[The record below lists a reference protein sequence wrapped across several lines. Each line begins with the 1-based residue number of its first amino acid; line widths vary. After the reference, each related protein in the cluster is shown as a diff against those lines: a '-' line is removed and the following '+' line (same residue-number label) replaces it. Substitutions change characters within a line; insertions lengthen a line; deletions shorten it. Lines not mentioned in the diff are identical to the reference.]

1 MEIIF
6 ERKNESDEEPTFVA
20 PQYLPETHPV
30 EDLYAIAERGLKQ
43 KAFFIRLPLYFF
55 RKVLQRMIFFYGMSE
70 GVDARYYW
78 KKGILFEK
86 GGTRVMF
93 KGLLPDDKNE
103 RGIFLIGAEPVG
115 EYFKIQKEVFHIIS
129 EILEEKELSGIAE
142 PTNSKGTKEFFS
154 KPDNWTAQYDDKN
167 NKAPRWLI
175 HLEVSV
181 DGEHFVKYLDLCKKN
196 RDELVFIQSDKGK
209 RLRIHDFEVLLDKKP
224 QQPIKVF
231 FSYSHKDTDF
241 MKHLS
246 VHLAPLRR
254 LEKIEVWT
262 DKAIQA
268 GEEWDVE
275 IENNLRD
282 SNVILL
288 LVSADFVASS
298 YIWKKEIPMALKLE
312 KETKAR
318 VVPIYLRPFDFSGLN
333 FSKNQ
338 MIPKDSGENLKA
350 ISQWEN
356 MDEAYMEV
364 AGKIREVIE
373 SFN

>member
-1 MEIIF
+1 MIIL
-6 ERKNESDEEPTFVA
+6 T
-20 PQYLPETHPV
+20 
-30 EDLYAIAERGLKQ
+30 
-43 KAFFIRLPLYFF
+43 PL
-55 RKVLQRMIFFYGMSE
+55 SE

-86 GGTRVMF
+86 RGTRVMF
-93 KGLLPDDKNE
+93 KGIPPKKE
-103 RGIFLIGAEPVG
+103 GEKGVFLIGAEPIG
-115 EYFKIQKEVFHIIS
+115 DYFDIQKEVFHIIS
-129 EILEEKELSGIAE
+129 AILEEKELSKIVE
-142 PTNSKGTKEFFS
+142 PTTTKGQENIFYNREN
-154 KPDNWTAQYDDKN
+154 NWTATYDKADQ
-167 NKAPRWLI
+167 KAPRWLEN
-175 HLEVSV
+175 LEVSV
-181 DGEHFVKYLDLCKKN
+181 DGEHFVQYLDLCKKN
-196 RDELVFIQSDKGK
+196 REQLVFIQSDKNK
-209 RLRIHDFEVLLDKKP
+209 RLRIHDFEVLLDSRP
-224 QQPIKVF
+224 QRPLKVF
-231 FSYSHKDTDF
+231 FSYSHKDTEI
-241 MKHLS
+241 MNRLS

-275 IENNLRD
+275 IEKNLRD
-282 SNVILL
+282 SNIILL

-298 YIWKKEIPMALKLE
+298 YIWEKEIPMALQLE
-312 KETKAR
+312 KEAGAK

-338 MIPKDSGENLKA
+338 MIPKDADEILKA

-364 AGKIREVIE
+364 ARKIREVID